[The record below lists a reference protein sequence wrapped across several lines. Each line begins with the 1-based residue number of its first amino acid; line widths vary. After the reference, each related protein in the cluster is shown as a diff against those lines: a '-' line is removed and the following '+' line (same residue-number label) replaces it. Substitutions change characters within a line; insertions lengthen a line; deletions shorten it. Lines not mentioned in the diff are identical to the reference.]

1 MEQLIIKNNITI
13 THKKMKGL
21 NMLNRKSKEQL
32 ISLLLLGSV
41 FIFFVYLK
49 MNPESH
55 SEYVESNSL
64 DTQTK
69 VHEMINQD
77 VIEIDSYIIESLVS
91 EEIDE
96 LDTAEESITKD
107 IDFTQK
113 ELTRAYKYL
122 DRNWKPDETINMNA
136 WEHVKNNPI
145 EVYKNQVVNN
155 LK

>member
-13 THKKMKGL
+13 IHKKMKGL

-77 VIEIDSYIIESLVS
+77 VIEIDSYIIESSVS

-122 DRNWKPDETINMNA
+122 DRNWKPDDTININA
-136 WEHVKNNPI
+136 WKHVKNNPI

>member
-1 MEQLIIKNNITI
+1 MEQLIIKNNITNI
-13 THKKMKGL
+13 HKKMKGL

-64 DTQTK
+64 NTQTK

-77 VIEIDSYIIESLVS
+77 VIEIDSYIIESSVS
-91 EEIDE
+91 EEIDKSG
-96 LDTAEESITKD
+96 TTEESITKD

-113 ELTRAYKYL
+113 ELTRAHKYL
-122 DRNWKPDETINMNA
+122 DRNWKPDDTINMNA

-145 EVYKNQVVNN
+145 EIYKNQVVNN